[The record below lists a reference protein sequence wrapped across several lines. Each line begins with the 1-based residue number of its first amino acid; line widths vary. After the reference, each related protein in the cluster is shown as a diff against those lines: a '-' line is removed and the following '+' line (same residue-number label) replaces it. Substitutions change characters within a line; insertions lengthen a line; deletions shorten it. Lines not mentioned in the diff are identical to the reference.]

1 MTVCLHVKCAVAF
14 IQVWMDVVL
23 GSQELACSVTMGQG
37 RHLTK
42 DHGHVVG
49 FPFFLRGGSCKIQA
63 SWVTQVLDGL
73 HQYFGDRPPRIS

>member
-1 MTVCLHVKCAVAF
+1 MHELGEGLIFQGDDCVCLHVKCAVAF
-14 IQVWMDVVL
+14 TQMWMDVVL

-49 FPFFLRGGSCKIQA
+49 FPFF
-63 SWVTQVLDGL
+63 
-73 HQYFGDRPPRIS
+73 